1 MAAAQENPTPAREKQ
16 RTSPAARTKRQR
28 AEEPR
33 WRVWLE
39 GAGAGIIVMLPLLW
53 LNLTPSR
60 ETHYHEL
67 LPMNP
72 VYQGLLID
80 FVVVLLVCIP
90 LIWLLDRWDSRCRTL
105 LWLPAM
111 AMLGTRVGRSVVI
124 ATERYSLMAT
134 PSRIFLAVAV
144 PGLVL
149 WLASRRWYSG
159 AMRGLRA
166 VVLLTGF
173 CVFWILPE
181 LTIMAFHPE
190 PHETAGFSHPAA
202 APAQRRI
209 VWILFD
215 EASYDLLF
223 EHPQPGTS
231 YPNFDRLAGD
241 SVVFSDVRP
250 GGDFTELVIPSLL
263 SGHDITDVK
272 SDLEGQLLIRTQDD
286 RHWRAYPDR
295 DSLFAD
301 AQRLG
306 WSTGAI
312 GWYNPYCRLF
322 AAELNECYWNYTTRL
337 YGHYSPARSAAMNAV
352 APLGRSVLQSLG
364 QPILYTTDWQVHAD
378 DYRGLMQRIAPEIA
392 SNRVGFL
399 FLHLPLPHPGGFYN
413 RRTGQIGVPGSYL
426 DNLALT
432 DFTLGELMREIDSSP
447 LGPETTVIVSSDHSW
462 RIWLWRPL
470 PGWAAEDTRAAR
482 SGFDPRPLLMVH
494 FPGETTAATVKHPV
508 PLLSMHGLLLEMMAG
523 KIESQQQ
530 LEAWAAQQ

>member
-1 MAAAQENPTPAREKQ
+1 
-16 RTSPAARTKRQR
+16 
-28 AEEPR
+28 
-33 WRVWLE
+33 
-39 GAGAGIIVMLPLLW
+39 MLPLLW

-80 FVVVLLVCIP
+80 FVVVVSACVLI
-90 LIWLLDRWDSRCRTL
+90 IWLLDRWDSRCRTL
-105 LWLPAM
+105 LWLLAM
-111 AMLGTRVGRSVVI
+111 AMLATRVERGLDI
-124 ATERYSLMAT
+124 ATDRYPLITT
-134 PSRIFLAVAV
+134 PSRIFLGVTV
-144 PGLVL
+144 LGLLL
-149 WLASRRWYSG
+149 WLLRRSWYTG
-159 AMRGLRA
+159 AMRGLRV
-166 VVLLTGF
+166 VVLLMGF

-181 LTIMAFHPE
+181 LALMAFHPE
-190 PHETAGFSHPAA
+190 PHDTAGFSHPVA

-223 EHPQPGTS
+223 DHPQPGTD
-231 YPNFDRLAGD
+231 YPNFDRIAAN
-241 SVVFSDVRP
+241 SVLFSDVRP

-272 SDLEGQLLIRTQDD
+272 SDLDGQLLVRTQDD
-286 RHWRAYPDR
+286 GHWRPYPDR
-295 DSLFAD
+295 RSLFAD
-301 AQRLG
+301 AQQLG

-322 AAELNECYWNYTTRL
+322 ASELNDCYWTFTTRL
-337 YGHYSPARSAAMNAV
+337 YGHYSPTRSALVNAV
-352 APLGRSVLQSLG
+352 APLGKSVLHSLG

-378 DYRGLMQRIAPEIA
+378 DYQRLMQRSVPEIA
-392 SNRVGFL
+392 SSRVGFL
-399 FLHLPLPHPGGFYN
+399 FIHLPLPHPGGFYN

-432 DFTLGELMREIDSSP
+432 DRTLGELMRDIDSSP
-447 LGPETTVIVSSDHSW
+447 LGPETTVIISSDHAW

-470 PGWAAEDTRAAR
+470 PGWAPEDARAAR

-494 FPGETTAATVKHPV
+494 FPEETAGVSIPSPF
-508 PLLSMHGLLLEMMAG
+508 PLLRMHAMLEAMFAG
-523 KIESQQQ
+523 KIQD
-530 LEAWAAQQ
+530 AAQLKAWVAQP